1 MKKYEYKLTSSEVML
16 LMQFMLYSEERIKEL
31 IKQEKN
37 EDTKNYYEDMLNL
50 NKRISRIIMVSN
62 RYNGYEDRNK

>member
-37 EDTKNYYEDMLNL
+37 KDTKNYYEDMLNL
-50 NKRISRIIMVSN
+50 NQRISRIIMVSN
-62 RYNGYEDRNK
+62 RYNGYEDRNN

>member
-1 MKKYEYKLTSSEVML
+1 MKKYEYKLTPSEVML

>member
-37 EDTKNYYEDMLNL
+37 KDTKNYYEDMLIL

>member
-37 EDTKNYYEDMLNL
+37 KDTKNYYEDMLNL